1 MAEAPKNTKL
11 KNRTKS
17 GKKAKRQALRR
28 RVFNVRRDSTM
39 KKILKK
45 IERTIAAK
53 GDAETLL
60 PEAYQAIDKAM
71 KRGIIKANTAGRMK
85 SGLVKKVRAGAAK

>member
-11 KNRTKS
+11 KNRTSS
-17 GKKAKRQALRR
+17 GKKANRQSIRR
-28 RVFNVRRDSTM
+28 RVFNVRRDSAM

-45 IERTIAAK
+45 IERAIAAK
-53 GDAETLL
+53 GDAQAML

-71 KRGIIKANTAGRMK
+71 KRGVIKLNTASRMK
-85 SGLVKKVRAGAAK
+85 SGLVKRIRAVTK

>member
-17 GKKAKRQALRR
+17 GKKANRASQRR
-28 RVFNVRRDSTM
+28 RVFNIRRNAAM
-39 KKILKK
+39 KDIVKK

-53 GDAETLL
+53 GDAQKLL
-60 PEAYQAIDKAM
+60 PEAYQAIDKAF
-71 KRGIIKANTAGRMK
+71 KRGIIKMNTAARMK
-85 SGLVKKVRAGAAK
+85 SGLVKRVRAAVA